1 MKLELGAEPKKVA
14 ILAVLLAVGG
24 YVAWDSVFNQ
34 PAPGG
39 GGARPA
45 KKAAVAEA
53 LRPEEG
59 MTAAPKRAVTGT
71 VRAPGKTAGGRTG
84 EFRPSLKAVEG
95 DAAKLDPT
103 LRLDLLE
110 KVAAVTVTRVERS
123 LFEFAQA
130 PAPKVEVAKAKLPE
144 PKIEVAR
151 RFIGPPEAPPKP
163 PPPPKPKPPAINLKF
178 YGSSMPVGGGVK
190 RVFCM
195 EGDEIFVPAEGDV
208 LKRRYRIV
216 RITPVSV
223 VVEDLDYKN
232 EQTLPIEQM
241 PKTG

>member
-14 ILAVLLAVGG
+14 ILALLLAVGG
-24 YVAWDSVFNQ
+24 YVAWDSLFNQ

-45 KKAAVAEA
+45 KKAAVVEA

-59 MTAAPKRAVTGT
+59 LAAPPKRPTAAT

-110 KVAAVTVTRVERS
+110 KVAAVTVTRAERS
-123 LFEFAQA
+123 LFEFTQA
-130 PAPKVEVAKAKLPE
+130 PAPKVEVDRK
-144 PKIEVAR
+144 
-151 RFIGPPEAPPKP
+151 
-163 PPPPKPKPPAINLKF
+163 
-178 YGSSMPVGGGVK
+178 
-190 RVFCM
+190 
-195 EGDEIFVPAEGDV
+195 
-208 LKRRYRIV
+208 
-216 RITPVSV
+216 SV
-223 VVEDLDYKN
+223 V
-232 EQTLPIEQM
+232 
-241 PKTG
+241 